1 MTPEEIGILKSTIAK
16 GCSDLELQLFLRV
29 CDRTGLDPFAKQIC
43 PVMRWDKKENRN
55 VMAIQ
60 VQVDGYRVL
69 AQRTGEYG
77 GSDRPLFDE
86 GLTLYEHKQT
96 KRGKPTT
103 CTVTVYRINQGVRC
117 PYTAEI
123 AWDDFYPG
131 DKLGFMWN
139 NKPYQMLVKTVES
152 QALRKAF
159 QIELA
164 SLETPEEL
172 AIVEPP
178 TPSQARNSPHWQ
190 EARSAMLN
198 ASTVMEVTNIAQ
210 QIKQRVPVGDHELNR
225 TIDVAVE
232 RLEPVPAESAGRLIK
247 ECRTALNLDQSIVVQ
262 IMQDNNFDPAKVGEM
277 TLDDA
282 AKVIALIKAYVE
294 RQRVENL
301 PMADRIRAQI
311 KAKAGDAQALQT
323 IKVQISMQAEALSPA
338 ITGALT
344 DQVNSELK
352 KLEVAA

>member
-1 MTPEEIGILKSTIAK
+1 MTPEEVSILKSTIAK

-86 GLTLYEHKQT
+86 GLTLYEHK
-96 KRGKPTT
+96 KSGRGKPTT
-103 CTVTVYRINQGVRC
+103 CMVTVYRVNQGVRC

-178 TPSQARNSPHWQ
+178 TRSQARNSPHWQ

-198 ASTVMEVTNIAQ
+198 ASTVVEVTDIAQ
-210 QIKQRVPVGDHELNR
+210 QIKHRVPVGDHELNR
-225 TIDVAVE
+225 TIDIAVE
-232 RLEPVPAESAGRLIK
+232 RLEPVPADSAAKLIK
-247 ECRTALNLDQSIVVQ
+247 ECRVALHLEQPIVVQ

-277 TLDDA
+277 SLDDA
-282 AKVIALIKAYVE
+282 AKVIALIKAYAE
-294 RQRVENL
+294 QQRVQDL
-301 PMADRIRAQI
+301 PLADQYSAQI
-311 KAKAGDAQALQT
+311 KANADNAQALQT
-323 IKVQISMQAEALSPA
+323 IKVQIQMQAETLSPA
-338 ITGALT
+338 VAGGLT
-344 DQVNSELK
+344 DRVNSALR